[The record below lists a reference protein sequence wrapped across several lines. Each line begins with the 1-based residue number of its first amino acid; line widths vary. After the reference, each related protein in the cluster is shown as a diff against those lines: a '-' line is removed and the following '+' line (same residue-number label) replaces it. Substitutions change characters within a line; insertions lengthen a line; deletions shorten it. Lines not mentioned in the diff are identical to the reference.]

1 MMQAHGKLLDRSQQ
15 YRLQPGRC
23 QTGPPAFARRSPY
36 HGGLAL
42 CEWPP
47 AEMRGLSKHGKKH
60 SLMSSRLP
68 VELAKSYRL
77 LNHGPTVLV
86 SSAHGRIRNVMAAA
100 WSMPLDFSP
109 PKVAVVIDRNTL
121 TRQLVDAS
129 GEFALNIPSREM
141 AQKALAVGSVSGRD
155 LDKFREYGLA
165 TFAAE
170 KIAAPLL
177 EGCLGWLE
185 CRVIAEPHIQER
197 YDLFLGEVVAAWA
210 DARAFR
216 DGHWNLAEG
225 VPRSIHYVAGG
236 NFFETGAAFEV
247 EK

>member
-1 MMQAHGKLLDRSQQ
+1 MST
-15 YRLQPGRC
+15 RL
-23 QTGPPAFARRSPY
+23 S
-36 HGGLAL
+36 
-42 CEWPP
+42 
-47 AEMRGLSKHGKKH
+47 
-60 SLMSSRLP
+60 

-86 SSAHGRIRNVMAAA
+86 TSAHGGTVNVMAAA

-121 TRQLVDAS
+121 TRQLVEAS
-129 GEFALNIPSREM
+129 GEFALNVPSREL
-141 AQKALAVGSVSGRD
+141 ARLTLAVGSESGREV
-155 LDKFREYGLA
+155 DKFKAHKLA
-165 TFAAE
+165 AFAGE
-170 KIAAPLL
+170 KIGAPLL

-185 CRVIAEPHIQER
+185 CRVIPEPHVQAA

-210 DARAFR
+210 DPAAFSN
-216 DGHWNLAEG
+216 GHWNITQDRR
-225 VPRSIHYVAGG
+225 RSIHYIAGG